1 MDFLPIFL
9 EIREQPCPVVGGG
22 EGAARFVRFVW
33 RNAR

>member
-1 MDFLPIFL
+1 MVLLARYND
-9 EIREQPCPVVGGG
+9 IREQPCPVVGGG